1 MVMLRVYPIFSQTHR
16 QVILVT
22 NGSYNGTTSRPE
34 EKFPISESY
43 LEAGVVCSLS
53 WCKTNLTRVYGRD
66 TYGQSGF
73 ERVYASICIYICLYI
88 QLKKVPCSNPEK
100 K

>member
-1 MVMLRVYPIFSQTHR
+1 MGRHCGFEWFEAEFLNPGQSQE
-16 QVILVT
+16 VA
-22 NGSYNGTTSRPE
+22 SRPE

-66 TYGQSGF
+66 TYG
-73 ERVYASICIYICLYI
+73 
-88 QLKKVPCSNPEK
+88 
-100 K
+100 